1 MILLCGR
8 LALQLPGAVG
18 LITPTT
24 GSAIV
29 LGHDGV
35 TGGGASAGLTLVGP
49 PATAHAGG
57 MSRTRRIV
65 VRCLAGVYALLWLL
79 PGFAI
84 IDLTVTWDR
93 SWPVM
98 LEAGWGLLFGALV
111 AAPFAALVVV
121 PDTPAAVLQ
130 LITVCLSIALA
141 ATLSLAWAAAVLAA
155 VLAAQI
161 ATVMLGGPRRPWRA
175 LGPRQLSWPLLTVAV
190 AGSGPWLTYAFRMFA
205 ADRANRPDSD
215 VTLGVDHYAIQ
226 GALALALVGLTYLG
240 ALWPDRLWA
249 AMCGVAV
256 SAAYL
261 GIVSLAHQGTAGGFS
276 SGWSWA
282 AIAWGAAAVVAASF
296 SRLRRSV

>member
-1 MILLCGR
+1 M
-8 LALQLPGAVG
+8 
-18 LITPTT
+18 
-24 GSAIV
+24 

-121 PDTPAAVLQ
+121 PDTPGAVLQ

-190 AGSGPWLTYAFRMFA
+190 AGSGPWLAYAFRMFA

-226 GALALALVGLTYLG
+226 GALALALVESDV
-240 ALWPDRLWA
+240 PRR
-249 AMCGVAV
+249 
-256 SAAYL
+256 
-261 GIVSLAHQGTAGGFS
+261 
-276 SGWSWA
+276 
-282 AIAWGAAAVVAASF
+282 VVAGSVVGGHVRGRGVGRL
-296 SRLRRSV
+296 SRHRFTGAPRYRRWLQFGLVVGGHRLGRGCRGCRLVQPAPPICLKGLDLESCQE